1 MKKFRDYRIS
11 RKILSGFLIITAVM
25 AVVGCVGLAGMLR
38 IAWMDKYIYET
49 KTAPMNDMV
58 YAIESL
64 YKLRSDSREMVI
76 RTGNAKRLDD
86 LEQSYLSGKDS
97 FLNQMAAYRSSM
109 DSSDSES
116 LVLLDTAVQDFNDVY
131 DPAIQECLKAAKKGN
146 QSEALKVL
154 SQNEDKIQII
164 FDNCNTLLANRVEVI
179 KDINEHNNKV
189 AFFAITALVVFVL
202 LGGLAAMFLGRR
214 IAEMISKP
222 IKEVVGAANRIALG
236 HVDVSLES
244 ISSKDETGQ
253 LASAFNEMVES
264 IRRQV
269 AVAESIS
276 LGDFTKEVPLRSEA
290 DILGIALQKI
300 STSLS
305 QTLLLINA
313 AADQVNTGAGQVSL
327 SAQELASGA
336 TEQAATVEELS
347 ASVTDVA
354 KQAEQNEANVRKATA
369 YVKEA
374 DDGVEEINEH
384 MRKLQEAM
392 KDIEASSEK
401 ISSVTRVIEDIAFQT
416 NILALNAA
424 VESARAGE
432 AGKGFAVVADEVR
445 NLATKSSEAAK
456 QTAELIEQ
464 SVRTVSEGEKYASA
478 GALLLKNVSDKARL
492 AVQAIHDIEASSSNQ
507 VNAISKI
514 NYSLSQV
521 SSVVQNNAA
530 TAEESSASSEEMAAQ
545 AHVLQQ
551 EMGKFKFH
559 SENRSPDAKEVFYD
573 PAENGG
579 SEISAI
585 SSDGFEKY

>member
-1 MKKFRDYRIS
+1 MKKFRDYSIS

-25 AVVGCVGLAGMLR
+25 VIVGLVGLAGMLR

-76 RTGNAKRLDD
+76 RTGNTKRLGD

-97 FLNQMAAYRSSM
+97 FLNQAAAYRSSM

-116 LVLLDTAVQDFNDVY
+116 LALLDTAVQDFNDVY
-131 DPAIQECLKAAKKGN
+131 DPAIQECLKSAKKGN
-146 QSEALKVL
+146 QSEALKAL

-164 FDNCNTLLANRVEVI
+164 FDNCNTLLTNRMEVI
-179 KDINEHNNKV
+179 KGINGQNNKV
-189 AFFAITALVVFVL
+189 AFLAIITQVVFVL
-202 LGGLAAMFLGRR
+202 LGGFAAVFLGVR
-214 IAEMISKP
+214 ISKMISKP
-222 IKEVVGAANRIALG
+222 IGEIVGSANRIALG

-244 ISSKDETGQ
+244 ISSRDEIGQ
-253 LASAFNEMVES
+253 LANAFNGMVES
-264 IRRQV
+264 IRQQV
-269 AVAESIS
+269 TIAESIS
-276 LGDFTKEVPLRSEA
+276 LGDFTKEVPLRSEE
-290 DILGIALQKI
+290 DVLGIALQKI
-300 STSLS
+300 STSLGH
-305 QTLLLINA
+305 TLLLINT

-347 ASVTDVA
+347 ASITNVA
-354 KQAEQNEANVRKATA
+354 RQAEQNEANVRKATI

-374 DDGVEEINEH
+374 GDGVEEINEH
-384 MRKLQEAM
+384 MQKLHGAM
-392 KDIEASSEK
+392 KDIGTSSEK
-401 ISSVTRVIEDIAFQT
+401 ISSVTKVIEDIAFQT

-456 QTAELIEQ
+456 KTADLIEH

-478 GALLLKNVSDKARL
+478 GTLILKTVSEKAQL
-492 AVQAIHDIEASSSNQ
+492 AVQAIHEIEASSSHQ
-507 VNAISKI
+507 VNAISEI

-545 AHVLQQ
+545 AHMLQQ

-559 SENRSPDAKEVFYD
+559 SESGMPDGEEAFCD
-573 PAENGG
+573 LAENSD
-579 SEISAI
+579 SEIPAVSY
-585 SSDGFEKY
+585 DGFEKY